1 MLLIN
6 QTLCTGSENNVLCSV
21 SGVMSPNTAFT
32 IDNTNIVF
40 SEAPESTDVVDFVL
54 VLGQTVDI
62 GTPSDGT
69 VTDATITHY
78 TRFIF

>member
-1 MLLIN
+1 M
-6 QTLCTGSENNVLCSV
+6 QAQEY
-21 SGVMSPNTAFT
+21 AFT

-40 SEAPESTDVVDFVL
+40 SAPESTDVVDFVL

-69 VTDATITHY
+69 VTDAKLHTTL
-78 TRFIF
+78 RFIF